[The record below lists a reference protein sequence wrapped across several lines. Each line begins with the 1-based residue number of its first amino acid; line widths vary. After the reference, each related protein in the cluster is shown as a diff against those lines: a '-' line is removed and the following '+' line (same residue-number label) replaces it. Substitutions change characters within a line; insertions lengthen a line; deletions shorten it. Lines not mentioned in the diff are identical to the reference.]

1 MKKLSKL
8 FAWFIPA
15 FLFIS
20 LALSPASAFFA
31 QSGESLVIPKEKK
44 IDEAAFLAGSS
55 LTINSDING
64 DLYCA
69 GADIIINGNVKGD
82 IACAAQSIKIN
93 GNVDGNIRA
102 AAQNIEI
109 SGTVSRNVTVVAQG
123 LSLGAKSNI
132 KGDVFF
138 GVQNVNLGGAMGRD
152 LAGAGESINIT
163 GSLLRN
169 ATITGTNISVLETAK
184 VGGNLDYYLEETSTV
199 SVDQKNVKGTI
210 TKHLIETPS
219 KPEMKKE
226 DMARFASEAMVYK
239 TIYGI
244 LSFALL
250 GLVLVYFDR
259 KNTEKRIAQITQKP
273 FVTGL
278 IGFAVLIT
286 APIAFF
292 IVMITLIGMPLAM
305 IAMFVYIIAMVI
317 ASLYPSAIL
326 GKLLLEKV
334 FKKMNT
340 NLFIQMLLG
349 VTLLGIVSIIP
360 IAGWIVAFASFCMGL
375 GAFLVSLAPE
385 KN

>member
-1 MKKLSKL
+1 MKKLSQL
-8 FAWFIPA
+8 FAWIIPA

-31 QSGESLVIPKEKK
+31 QSGESLVLPKDKK

-55 LTINSDING
+55 LTINPDING
-64 DLYCA
+64 DLFCA

-82 IACAAQSIKIN
+82 IICAGQSIKIN
-93 GNVDGNIRA
+93 GNVDGNVRA

-109 SGTVSRNVTVVAQG
+109 AGVVSKNISVVAQG
-123 LSLGAKSNI
+123 LSFGAKSNV

-138 GVQNVNLGGAMGRD
+138 GVQNVNIGGIMGRD

-169 ATITGTNISVLETAK
+169 ATITGTNITVSDTAK
-184 VGGNLDYYLEETSTV
+184 VGGNIDYYLEKTATASI
-199 SVDQKNVKGTI
+199 DKKNVKGVI
-210 TKHLIETPS
+210 TRHDIETPS
-219 KPEMKKE
+219 KPEMKK
-226 DMARFASEAMVYK
+226 DMAKFSGVAMISK

-244 LSFALL
+244 ISFAVL

-259 KNTEKRIAQITQKP
+259 KNTEKRIAQIAQKP
-273 FVTGL
+273 LVSGL

-292 IVMITLIGMPLAM
+292 IIMITLIGMPLAM
-305 IAMFVYIIAMVI
+305 VALFVYIVAMI
-317 ASLYPSAIL
+317 TASLYPSAIL
-326 GKLLLEKV
+326 GKLFFEKV

-340 NLFIQMLLG
+340 NLFLQMLLG
-349 VTLLGIVSIIP
+349 VTLLGLISIIP
-360 IAGWIVAFASFCMGL
+360 IIGWIVAFAAFCMGI
-375 GAFLVSLAPE
+375 GAYLVSLSPE
-385 KN
+385 KK

>member
-1 MKKLSKL
+1 MKKLTQL
-8 FAWFIPA
+8 FAWCIPA
-15 FLFIS
+15 FLFVS

-64 DLYCA
+64 DLFCA
-69 GADIIINGNVKGD
+69 GADIIINGSVKGD
-82 IACAAQSIKIN
+82 IVCAGQSIKIN

-109 SGTVSRNVTVVAQG
+109 AGTVSKNVSVVAQG
-123 LSLGAKSNI
+123 LSLGSKSNI
-132 KGDVFF
+132 KGDIFF
-138 GVQNVNLGGAMGRD
+138 GVQNVNLGGTMGRD

-169 ATITGTNISVLETAK
+169 ATITGSNISVLETAK
-184 VGGNLDYYLEETSTV
+184 VGGNLDYYVEKTAITSIGDK
-199 SVDQKNVKGTI
+199 SIKGTVMR
-210 TKHLIETPS
+210 HDIETPS
-219 KPEMKKE
+219 RPEMKKD
-226 DMARFASEAMVYK
+226 DMVRFAREGMVYK

-244 LSFALL
+244 LSFAII

-292 IVMITLIGMPLAM
+292 IVMITVVGMPLAM
-305 IAMFVYIIAMVI
+305 VALFVYIVAMII

-340 NLFIQMLLG
+340 NLFIQMILG
-349 VTLLGIVSIIP
+349 VTLLGLVSIIP
-360 IAGWIVAFASFCMGL
+360 VAGWIVAFAAFCMGL